1 MLFSGLRTTPAAL
14 LLVILLSG
22 CDRNAHNGEAAVL
35 TSVRAASLHEA
46 RDPHPLS
53 LEGTVT
59 YNDPTWGVFVIQD
72 STGGLYVNVSGESYN
87 TRPGDRVVLTGVLNA
102 RTNRIGSMRVDAVSA
117 PSGFP
122 EPQRTR
128 LDALDHHLDTW
139 VETEGVVE
147 DARIRDG
154 AFTLTVRD
162 GEAVSLFRLRQYDIR
177 DNLTLMNK
185 RVRVRGVA
193 AQNPYSTGNLIPN
206 HVLVPH
212 DSLVSV
218 VAGRRTAA
226 AAEDLPL
233 LTSVAAIRHLSAEEA
248 ARRYPVKVRGVVT
261 YYDASWRLLFIQEAS
276 NGIFVHA
283 SDLEESF
290 ETGELVEVSG
300 WSGPGEFAPEI
311 DQPSI
316 ERLGTAPL
324 PVEPVRSLDRMFTG
338 QEDSRWSEVEAV
350 VRDITVDEFGHVN
363 MEMAS
368 GYRQFSVQMP
378 GFLDKPV
385 PTDLVDAR
393 VRIRGVC
400 GAQFNQ
406 QAQLTG
412 VILYVQNLDF
422 ISVLR
427 PAPADPYERPVQPVD
442 HLLRF
447 MPGGNVEHRTRIQ
460 GVVTLSREGGHVFAQ
475 DESGGIY
482 IQTKQP
488 VSQLE
493 PGDVI
498 DVVGFVSPGGYTPA
512 LTHAMFREK
521 GSAPLPEPIAAT
533 SEAAMSGAFD
543 AQRVV
548 MEATL
553 VDTKPDRSD
562 LVLQLQDGALL
573 FEAFLP
579 KTPDAEELVSSLRP
593 ESRLRITGI
602 FSARIESSMSSVS
615 FASFR
620 IMLTGPNDLA
630 LVKAPSFWTADVLLR
645 ALGGVLILM
654 LLAVVW
660 VTMLRRRVRT
670 QTGIIQEKLREE
682 AALKK
687 SAQSANRAKSE
698 FLANMS
704 HEIRTPM
711 NGIIGMSEI
720 LRDSGLTR
728 EQSEYLSMISS
739 SAQSLMSIINDVL
752 DVSKVEAGKLVLE
765 ETEFDIQEHLSE
777 TLRSLAVQAHEKDLE
792 LACRIGRGVP
802 RMIVGDPVRLRQVL
816 VNLVGNAVKFTDAG
830 EIVVEV
836 AALSEAPDL
845 EVQFRVRDT
854 GTGIPPSKVDTI
866 FEAFEQADTST
877 SRKYGGTGLGL
888 VISNRLVELMGG
900 RIGVESEVDRGST
913 FSFTARFR
921 VNDSAPYTPADSSLQ
936 GMEVLV
942 VDDNASSRRILEE
955 TVTRW
960 GMEAVAAPGGR
971 AALRLLEARG
981 PIRLVLLDSDMPG
994 LDGAETAAAIRKQWS
1009 AEEVKIILLST
1020 AVQMDAEAQARA
1032 TFACRSV
1039 LKPFTEADL
1048 YAAVSCALG
1057 VVEDDDDGDEDGLID
1072 DAPGTEDIAAVEP
1085 RISVPAEPRGCS
1097 VLLVDDNEV
1106 NQKVAYYM
1114 LKAAGY
1120 DVDVVADGKRA
1131 VDAYENGGY
1140 DIVLMDVHMPGMNGL
1155 EATKA
1160 IREVELRIG
1169 TRTPVIAM
1177 TARALAEDR
1186 QACEEAG
1193 MDGYVSKP
1201 FVRADLEAEIDRVL
1215 AAPPFVGAQEIGR
1228 LHGDGA
1234 QSVVPHV
1241 SGTPTDPPAPASASS
1256 VDGAAFAANSV
1267 DADGSTAAA
1276 ADADA
1281 TDATDAN
1288 TAAGSDG
1295 SATNPVGS
1303 DGSAAT
1309 AVDADGSAATAVD
1322 ADGSAATA
1330 VDADGSAATAVDAD
1344 AVAAGTQGD
1353 ADAVAADTQI
1363 AAAADTDA
1371 AAPTAADDLEPIEA
1385 TFDPARL
1392 QKVLG
1397 TDSAKM
1403 REIIQPFID
1412 ELPSQITALK
1422 LALDGEDD
1430 HAANHFAHTLLGSAA
1445 NLGFIR
1451 IAHLAERVVAALD
1464 DGNAEEIGDHIAAL
1478 EQEQATL
1485 DIDRLDLSE

>member
-1 MLFSGLRTTPAAL
+1 MLFSALRTTPAAL
-14 LLVILLSG
+14 ILLMLIGG
-22 CDRNAHNGEAAVL
+22 CDRNAHEGAATVL
-35 TSVRAASLHEA
+35 ASVRAASLHEA
-46 RDPHPLS
+46 RDPQPLA

-59 YNDPTWGVFVIQD
+59 YYDPTWGVFVIQD
-72 STGGLYVNVSGESYN
+72 STAGLNVNVAGESFDA
-87 TRPGDRVVLTGVLNA
+87 RPGDRVLLTGVLN
-102 RTNRIGSMRVDAVSA
+102 THSNRIGSMRVDAVSVPRA
-117 PSGFP
+117 FP
-122 EPQRTR
+122 VAQRTT
-128 LDALDHHLDTW
+128 LEALGEHLDTW
-139 VETEGVVE
+139 VEAEGIVE
-147 DARIRDG
+147 EARIRDG
-154 AFTLTVRD
+154 KFSLTVRD
-162 GEAVSLFRLRQYDIR
+162 GETVSLFRLMQYDIR

-193 AQNPYSTGNLIPN
+193 ALNVYSPGNLIPN

-212 DSLVSV
+212 DSLVTV
-218 VAGRRTAA
+218 VSGGKTAA

-233 LTSVAAIRHLSAEEA
+233 LTSIAAIRHLSADEA
-248 ARRYPVKVRGVVT
+248 ALRYPVKVRGVVT
-261 YYDASWRLLFIQEAS
+261 YYDLAWRLLFIQEES

-283 SDLEESF
+283 ADLD
-290 ETGELVEVSG
+290 ETFAIGELVEVSG

-316 ERLGTAPL
+316 ERLGRAPL
-324 PVEPVRSLDRMFTG
+324 PDEPVRSLDRMFTG

-350 VRDITVDEFGHVN
+350 VRDISVDEFGHVN

-378 GFLDKPV
+378 GYLEKPI
-385 PTDLVDAR
+385 PGDLVDAR

-400 GAQFNQ
+400 GAQFNG

-412 VILYVQNLDF
+412 VILYVQSLDF
-422 ISVLR
+422 MSVLR
-427 PAPADPYERPVQPVD
+427 PAPADPYDRPVQPVD

-447 MPGGNVEHRTRIQ
+447 MPGGDVEHRTRVE
-460 GVVTLSREGGHVFAQ
+460 GVVTVRRDGGHVFIQ

-482 IQTKQP
+482 IQMKQP
-488 VSQLE
+488 AGQLE
-493 PGDVI
+493 PGDLI
-498 DVVGFVSPGGYTPA
+498 DAVGFVSPGGYTPA
-512 LTHAMFREK
+512 LTHATFREK
-521 GSAPLPEPIAAT
+521 GSAPLPEPVVAT
-533 SEAAMSGAFD
+533 AEAALSGAFD

-548 MEATL
+548 MDATL
-553 VDTKPDRSD
+553 VDTKAEGQD
-562 LVLQLQDGALL
+562 LVLQLQNGALL

-579 KTPDAEELVSSLRP
+579 KTTEAEEFVASLRP
-593 ESRLRITGI
+593 ESRLSVTGI

-620 IMLTGPNDLA
+620 ILLNEPGDLV
-630 LVKAPSFWTADVLLR
+630 LVKAPSFWTADVLIR
-645 ALGGVLILM
+645 ALGGVLVLM

-660 VTMLRRRVRT
+660 VSMLRRRVRK

-687 SAQSANRAKSE
+687 SAESANRAKSE

-720 LRDSGLTR
+720 LRESGLSR
-728 EQSEYLSMISS
+728 EQAEYLSMISS

-765 ETEFDIQEHLSE
+765 ETEFDLQEHLSE

-802 RMIVGDPVRLRQVL
+802 RRVVGDPVRLRQVL

-830 EIVVEV
+830 EVVVEV
-836 AALSEAPDL
+836 ASLSEVPDL
-845 EVQFRVRDT
+845 ELQFRVRDT
-854 GTGIPPSKVDTI
+854 GTGIAPSKVDKI

-877 SRKYGGTGLGL
+877 NRRYGGTGLGL

-900 RIGVESEVDRGST
+900 RIDVESEVDRGST
-913 FSFTARFR
+913 FSFTAKFG
-921 VNDSAPYTPADSSLQ
+921 VNDPEPYVPGDEILE

-994 LDGAETAAAIRKQWS
+994 LDGAETAAAIRDQWS
-1009 AEEVKIILLST
+1009 AEEVTIILLGT
-1020 AVQMDAEAQARA
+1020 AVQMDAEAQSRA

-1039 LKPFTEADL
+1039 LKPFTEMDL
-1048 YAAVSCALG
+1048 YTAVSSALG
-1057 VVEDDDDGDEDGLID
+1057 GGDDAVGDAGNEAIDDDPE
-1072 DAPGTEDIAAVEP
+1072 TEDTAAPEP
-1085 RISVPAEPRGCS
+1085 EVSGPAEPRGYS
-1097 VLLVDDNEV
+1097 VLLVDDNAV
-1106 NQKVAYYM
+1106 NQKVAFYM

-1120 DVDVVADGKRA
+1120 DVEIVADGKRA
-1131 VDAYENGGY
+1131 VDAYESGRY
-1140 DIVLMDVHMPGMNGL
+1140 DLVLMDVHMPGMNGL

-1160 IREVELRIG
+1160 IREIELRTG
-1169 TRTPVIAM
+1169 KRTPVIAM

-1215 AAPPFVGAQEIGR
+1215 AAAPFSRPEELVR

-1241 SGTPTDPPAPASASS
+1241 SGTLTDVPAPDS
-1256 VDGAAFAANSV
+1256 DGA
-1267 DADGSTAAA
+1267 DA
-1276 ADADA
+1276 
-1281 TDATDAN
+1281 
-1288 TAAGSDG
+1288 
-1295 SATNPVGS
+1295 
-1303 DGSAAT
+1303 
-1309 AVDADGSAATAVD
+1309 
-1322 ADGSAATA
+1322 
-1330 VDADGSAATAVDAD
+1330 
-1344 AVAAGTQGD
+1344 GD
-1353 ADAVAADTQI
+1353 AR
-1363 AAAADTDA
+1363 
-1371 AAPTAADDLEPIEA
+1371 PGEPS
-1385 TFDPARL
+1385 FDPARL
-1392 QKVLG
+1392 RKVLG
-1397 TDSAKM
+1397 SDHAKM
-1403 REIIQPFID
+1403 REIIQPFLD
-1412 ELPSQITALK
+1412 GLPSQITALK
-1422 LALDGEDD
+1422 LALEGDD
-1430 HAANHFAHTLLGSAA
+1430 DDAANHFAHTLLGSAA
-1445 NLGFIR
+1445 NLGFVR
-1451 IAHLAERVVAALD
+1451 LAGAAERIVAALE
-1464 DGNAEEIGDHIAAL
+1464 DGATQKIADHIAAL
-1478 EQEQATL
+1478 EDEMAEL
-1485 DIDRLDLSE
+1485 DLNQLDLSA

>member
-1 MLFSGLRTTPAAL
+1 MLFSALRTTPAAL
-14 LLVILLSG
+14 FLLILLGG
-22 CDRNAHNGEAAVL
+22 CDRNAHDGSAAVL
-35 TSVRAASLHEA
+35 TSARGASLHEA
-46 RDPHPLS
+46 RDSHPLS

-59 YNDPTWGVFVIQD
+59 YYDPTWGVFVIQD
-72 STGGLYVNVSGESYN
+72 STGGLNVNVAGESYD
-87 TRPGDRVVLTGVLNA
+87 TRAGDRVLLTGVLNS
-102 RTNRIGSMRVDAVSA
+102 RSNRIGSMRVDAVSA
-117 PSGFP
+117 PRAFP
-122 EPQRTR
+122 VAERASIE
-128 LDALDHHLDTW
+128 ALGEHLDTW

-154 AFTLTVRD
+154 TFSLTVRD
-162 GEAVSLFRLRQYDIR
+162 SEAVSLFRLRHYDIR

-193 AQNPYSTGNLIPN
+193 ALNPHSPGDLIPY

-212 DSLVSV
+212 DSLVTV
-218 VAGRRTAA
+218 VEGNGGAA
-226 AAEDLPL
+226 AAKAENLPL
-233 LTSVAAIRHLSAEEA
+233 LTSVGAIRHLSADEA
-248 ARRYPVKVRGVVT
+248 GRRYPVKVRGVVT
-261 YYDASWRLLFIQEAS
+261 YYDASWRLLFIQEES
-276 NGIFVHA
+276 DGIFVHA
-283 SDLEESF
+283 SDLDERF
-290 ETGELVEVSG
+290 EIGELVEVSG

-316 ERLGTAPL
+316 ERLGTASL
-324 PVEPVRSLDRMFTG
+324 PDEPVRSLDRMFTG

-350 VRDITVDEFGHVN
+350 VRDISVDEFGHVN

-378 GFLDKPV
+378 GFLDRPI
-385 PTDLVDAR
+385 PGDLVDAR
-393 VRIRGVC
+393 VRIQGVC
-400 GAQFNQ
+400 GAQFNR

-412 VILYVQNLDF
+412 VILYVQSLDF
-422 ISVLR
+422 VTVLR

-447 MPGGNVEHRTRIQ
+447 MPGGDVEHRTRIQ
-460 GVVTLSREGGHVFAQ
+460 GVVTLRRNGGHVFVQ

-482 IQTKQP
+482 IQMKQ
-488 VSQLE
+488 SIDQLK
-493 PGDVI
+493 PGDLI

-512 LTHAMFREK
+512 LTHATFREM
-521 GSAPLPEPIAAT
+521 GSAPLPEPVVAT
-533 SEAAMSGAFD
+533 AEAAMSGAFD

-548 MEATL
+548 MDASL
-553 VDTKPDRSD
+553 VDTKLEGSD
-562 LVLQLQDGALL
+562 LVLQLQNGALL
-573 FEAFLP
+573 FEAYLP
-579 KTPDAEELVSSLRP
+579 KTPKAEEFAMGLRP
-593 ESRLRITGI
+593 ESRLSVTGI
-602 FSARIESSMSSVS
+602 FSARIESSVSSVS
-615 FASFR
+615 FSSFR
-620 IMLTGPNDLA
+620 ILLNDPGD
-630 LVKAPSFWTADVLLR
+630 LVLVRAPSFWTADVLLR
-645 ALGGVLILM
+645 TLGGVLILM

-660 VTMLRRRVRT
+660 VSMLRRRVRN

-687 SAQSANRAKSE
+687 SAESANRAKSE

-720 LRDSGLTR
+720 LRESGLSR
-728 EQSEYLSMISS
+728 EQAEYLSMISS

-765 ETEFDIQEHLSE
+765 ETEFDLQEHLSE

-802 RMIVGDPVRLRQVL
+802 RMVVGDPVRLRQVL

-830 EIVVEV
+830 EVVVEI
-836 AALSEAPDL
+836 AAVSEAPDL
-845 EVQFRVRDT
+845 ELQFRVRDT

-877 SRKYGGTGLGL
+877 SRRYGGTGLGL

-900 RIGVESEVDRGST
+900 RIDVESEVDRGST
-913 FSFTARFR
+913 FSFTARFG
-921 VNDSAPYTPADSSLQ
+921 VNDPAPYEPGDESLK

-994 LDGAETAAAIRKQWS
+994 LDGAETAAAIREQWS
-1009 AEEVKIILLST
+1009 AEEVKLILLST

-1048 YAAVSCALG
+1048 YAAVSSALG
-1057 VVEDDDDGDEDGLID
+1057 AFDDGPGEAEIAAPDE
-1072 DAPGTEDIAAVEP
+1072 AAESEDIAAAEP
-1085 RISVPAEPRGCS
+1085 EASEPAEPRGCS

-1120 DVDVVADGKRA
+1120 DVEIVSDGKRA
-1131 VDAYENGGY
+1131 VDAYESGHF
-1140 DIVLMDVHMPGMNGL
+1140 DLVLMDVHMPGMNGL

-1160 IREVELRIG
+1160 IREIEFRTD

-1215 AAPPFVGAQEIGR
+1215 AAPSFTGVQEIGR

-1241 SGTPTDPPAPASASS
+1241 TGTPMDAPIPAS
-1256 VDGAAFAANSV
+1256 D
-1267 DADGSTAAA
+1267 
-1276 ADADA
+1276 DA
-1281 TDATDAN
+1281 TA
-1288 TAAGSDG
+1288 
-1295 SATNPVGS
+1295 
-1303 DGSAAT
+1303 
-1309 AVDADGSAATAVD
+1309 
-1322 ADGSAATA
+1322 
-1330 VDADGSAATAVDAD
+1330 
-1344 AVAAGTQGD
+1344 GD
-1353 ADAVAADTQI
+1353 AAQS
-1363 AAAADTDA
+1363 
-1371 AAPTAADDLEPIEA
+1371 EA
-1385 TFDPARL
+1385 SFDPARL

-1397 TDSAKM
+1397 SDPAKI
-1403 REIIQPFID
+1403 REIIQPFLS

-1422 LALDGEDD
+1422 LALEGEDD
-1430 HAANHFAHTLLGSAA
+1430 DAANHFAHTLLGSAA

-1451 IAHLAERVVAALD
+1451 IAKAAERIAAALEMGAAD
-1464 DGNAEEIGDHIAAL
+1464 EIPDHIAAL
-1478 EQEQATL
+1478 EEEMSVL
-1485 DIDRLDLSE
+1485 DIDHLDFSA